1 MDDGGRIPHA
11 FICPITCDL
20 MDRPAVA
27 ADGHS
32 YELEAITRWLE
43 TNNTSPFTRAPLHTT
58 ALVPNVALR
67 NAIAEWRAI
76 QPMAIDPEL
85 LSLTEELIGEGSFGQ
100 VFAGVLTTHGREQRV
115 AVKTFPALTQK
126 EVRLQFERE
135 LKAHMAAQQV

>member
-1 MDDGGRIPHA
+1 MAGAIPHA

-32 YELEAITRWLE
+32 YELEAITRWLR

-67 NAIAEWRAI
+67 NAIAEWRAV
-76 QPMAIDPEL
+76 QPMAIDPER
-85 LSLTEELIGEGSFGQ
+85 LSLTEELIGEGSFGK

-115 AVKTFPALTQK
+115 AVKTLPALTQK

-135 LKAHMAAQQV
+135 LKAHMTAQQV